1 MDLYLKVKEF
11 LAENAKEKDYTGG
24 ISEDKILKIEQ
35 DLQVTLPDSYKW
47 FLRNY
52 GSGGVYGIDLLGYD
66 FGGASVVETTRE
78 YREYRELPSGLVVVE
93 HVDFFGYCLDTNK
106 MNSERECPVVIW
118 SEFGGYKELD
128 SAHFIKF
135 FYERLLEMKE
145 NWEEDEDWDD

>member
-1 MDLYLKVKEF
+1 MDLYLKVKKF
-11 LAENAKEKDYTGG
+11 LAENAKEKDFTGG
-24 ISEDKILKIEQ
+24 IGEEKISKIEQ

-66 FGGASVVETTRE
+66 FGGASVVEKTEE
-78 YREYRELPSGLVVVE
+78 YRKYNKLPSGLVVIE

-106 MNSERECPVVIW
+106 MNSERECPVIIW

-128 SAHFIKF
+128 SADFIKF
-135 FYERLLEMKE
+135 LYDRLLEMKD
-145 NWEEDEDWDD
+145 NWEEDEDWED